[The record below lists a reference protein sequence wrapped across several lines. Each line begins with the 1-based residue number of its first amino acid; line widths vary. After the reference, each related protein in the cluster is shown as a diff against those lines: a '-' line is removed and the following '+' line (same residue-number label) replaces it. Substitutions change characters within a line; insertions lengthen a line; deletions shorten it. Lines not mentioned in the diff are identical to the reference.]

1 MNKKSRTLTIVVLIT
16 VFLISAG
23 VVLCS
28 YVIVSRVNKNKYKTP
43 STKSEVK
50 EGRKDG
56 YSEDIKSKNIV
67 SFSYSYSNNT
77 FSCEL
82 KNDGL
87 HININGKGFKI
98 DYITNDKSI
107 LSELQ
112 NIVDKY
118 KLYTNNGYEKE
129 VSGLPKGYGDTLSVI
144 YDSDEKIWKY
154 SNQIRLVDDKVVN
167 EFYELFHKNALDNGY
182 DFDISNDTNE
192 EISKEYLKGIWEGK
206 CSNNNYKIDLTNV
219 YVKIYQND
227 VLTDSYIYK
236 VINNVVVRS
245 KIKSYRNKID
255 DYNNYETFRDIANF
269 RKEKSS
275 FYAYF
280 NDGTKCELKKKE

>member
-1 MNKKSRTLTIVVLIT
+1 MKKNSRTLTLVVMIT

-28 YVIVSRVNKNKYKTP
+28 YIIVSRINNNKNKNKTP

-56 YSEDIKSKNIV
+56 YNEEIKSKNII
-67 SFSYSYSNNT
+67 SFSYSNSDYKL
-77 FSCEL
+77 SCEL
-82 KNDGL
+82 KDDGL
-87 HININGKGFKI
+87 HITINGKI
-98 DYITNDKSI
+98 DYITNDKTI
-107 LSELQ
+107 LTELQ

-118 KLYTNNGYEKE
+118 KLYINNGYEKE
-129 VSGLPKGYGDTLSVI
+129 VTGLPKGYGDTLSII

-154 SNQIRLVDDKVVN
+154 SNQIRLIDDKVVN

-182 DFDISNDTNE
+182 DFDKSDSTDE

-227 VLTDSYIYK
+227 VLTDSHIYK
-236 VINNVVVRS
+236 VVNNVVVKF
-245 KIKSYRNKID
+245 KIKSYKNKID
-255 DYNNYETFRDIANF
+255 DYNNYESFRDIANF
-269 RKEKSS
+269 RKEGSN

-280 NDGTKCELKKKE
+280 NDGSKCELKKKE